1 MRMFHVLKNDDAALR
16 VFLDQ
21 EMSGFFEQMMSY
33 QILLDLLYTKKRY
46 ADVRSTYDVIKSR
59 QLEGARYPKH
69 CVVLVLGACYQ
80 ENTPASFEY
89 SKTLWKELGEAGHI
103 PMRKAATFAAGLALK
118 QNAPHIALEIISNIP
133 QQNYVTIR
141 NIKIQALVDLN
152 RLDDAIPLLRSILE
166 VAPTGPNKQQT
177 IVTDV
182 MDNVV
187 QAVAKSTNADLQSD
201 FLRID
206 KYLREHEHVS
216 DSTLDELLS
225 KGMENRSVYDN
236 NYSNNYNNSGG
247 GGGYNNNNNRR
258 SSFYNQNKGGG
269 GGGGAG
275 GKFRTQR
282 PGLRELY

>member
-16 VFLDQ
+16 MFLDP

-33 QILLDLLYTKKRY
+33 QILLNLLYTKGRY
-46 ADVRSTYDVIKSR
+46 VDVRNTYDVIKSR
-59 QLEGARYPKH
+59 QLEGGRFPKH
-69 CVVLVLGACYQ
+69 CVVLVLGACYK
-80 ENTPASFEY
+80 ENTPEAFKY
-89 SKTLWKELGEAGHI
+89 SKALWSELSAAGHI

-118 QNAPHIALEIISNIP
+118 QNAPHIALEIIGNIP

-141 NIKIQALVDLN
+141 NIKIQALVDMN
-152 RLDDAIPLLRSILE
+152 RLEDAIPLLRSILE

-182 MDNVV
+182 MDNVK
-187 QAVAKSTNADLQSD
+187 QAIAKSSNEELQSD
-201 FLRID
+201 FLRIE

-236 NYSNNYNNSGG
+236 NNNNSGG
-247 GGGYNNNNNRR
+247 GGYGNNNNRR
-258 SSFYNQNKGGG
+258 SFYNQNKGGG
-269 GGGGAG
+269 GG